1 MNAPPP
7 STKPTPPTDANT
19 RVATILA
26 TWGGVGYIPVAPGTA
41 GSLAGL
47 AVAGLAVWAGLPV
60 WSMAIAAAV
69 LFIPA
74 CWAAGVVE
82 CCSACTDPCEVVVD
96 EVVGQWLALAFID
109 SGNWL
114 HWALAFG
121 MFRAFDALKPFGIR
135 RLERLPNG
143 YGVLADDAAA
153 GLCAMIVLAGLRW
166 FTAG

>member
-7 STKPTPPTDANT
+7 PELPPPPTDANT
-19 RVATILA
+19 RIATILA

-47 AVAGLAVWAGLPV
+47 GVAGLAVWAGLPV
-60 WSMAIAAAV
+60 WSMAVAAAI
-69 LFIPA
+69 LFFPA

-82 CCSACTDPCEVVVD
+82 CCSACTDPGEVVVD
-96 EVVGQWLALAFID
+96 EVVGQWLALACID
-109 SGNWL
+109 PTNWL
-114 HWALAFG
+114 HWAVAFAL
-121 MFRAFDALKPFGIR
+121 FRAFDALKPFGIR

-166 FTAG
+166 LTAG